1 MYALQCGQMLEL
13 DELLTVWTAAQS
25 KQVMSRVFWREK
37 ISPSLARKEGSSLLK
52 IGLDFPGS

>member
-1 MYALQCGQMLEL
+1 MYALHCGQMLDV

-25 KQVMSRVFWREK
+25 KHVMSRVFWREK
-37 ISPSLARKEGSSLLK
+37 ISPSRAKNEGSSLLK